1 MRSLS
6 EKAKAANHSMEQEVW
21 ELLEVNYPNKQD
33 RVDRIRNRRSQLSK
47 FYHEE
52 VDEWRNEG

>member
-1 MRSLS
+1 
-6 EKAKAANHSMEQEVW
+6 MEQEVW